1 MEHNEI
7 STRLARHPVLTQYHE
22 LTAHHRQMRGYR
34 AHEVINTGVRRN
46 IDRVG
51 LRLARD
57 RDRQTFHDEGV
68 HVVFRINKSQPE
80 RVTFDDRYRARH
92 ELVDFL
98 PGEHT
103 ACRKVLLQER
113 IGRCKLFGE
122 KRNRGDYD
130 LPGAS

>member
-1 MEHNEI
+1 
-7 STRLARHPVLTQYHE
+7 
-22 LTAHHRQMRGYR
+22 MR
-34 AHEVINTGVRRN
+34 
-46 IDRVG
+46 
-51 LRLARD
+51 
-57 RDRQTFHDEGV
+57 
-68 HVVFRINKSQPE
+68 VVFRIYKGEPK

-103 ACRKVLLQER
+103 AGRKVLLQER
-113 IGRCKLFGE
+113 IGRCELFGE